1 MERRQRKIT
10 KVTMKNNNT
19 IYILMYIDVEKVLLE
34 IITLIEESEN
44 TIDEFYED

>member
-1 MERRQRKIT
+1 
-10 KVTMKNNNT
+10 MKNNNT

-44 TIDEFYED
+44 TIDEFY

>member
-1 MERRQRKIT
+1 
-10 KVTMKNNNT
+10 MKNNNT

>member
-1 MERRQRKIT
+1 
-10 KVTMKNNNT
+10 MKNNNT

-44 TIDEFYED
+44 TIEEFYED